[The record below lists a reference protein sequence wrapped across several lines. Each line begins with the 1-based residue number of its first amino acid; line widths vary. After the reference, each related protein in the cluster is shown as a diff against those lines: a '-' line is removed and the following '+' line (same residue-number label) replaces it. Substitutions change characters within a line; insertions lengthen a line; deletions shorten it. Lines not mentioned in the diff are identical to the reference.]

1 MNRKKIF
8 LAVVSALCIA
18 IALLL
23 ACGAAGIYREG
34 QALKAA
40 DPLSFIYT
48 REKAAAVLR
57 PALLLM
63 AACLILTVIGLVK
76 GIRDEK
82 GSGPVKGV
90 RPQKGAGVS
99 GGEMPGTGSQ
109 GRARQKKLRAALFV
123 LAICFIAAGV
133 LNGSAM
139 DVFGK
144 AVNICTECVGLG

>member
-99 GGEMPGTGSQ
+99 GGEMPGQ
-109 GRARQKKLRAALFV
+109 GQISQKKLRAALFV